1 MRLGGMS
8 RTEQITLARAYS
20 KSGKGGVFE
29 WGLDSSTFI
38 ADFLKVSRLCAV
50 DSDPVWVQKLRYTLD
65 FHRNYKILHAD
76 IGPVRSW
83 GQPLNKSQKHKWP
96 DYSTMVDTEA
106 GSFGVY
112 LVDGRFRVAC
122 ACRALLHADSDS
134 RIIVHDFSRQQYHVL
149 LRVSEQVSRTEELV
163 VLKKRPSVSDT
174 EIMQMWEQY
183 KFEKG

>member
-1 MRLGGMS
+1 
-8 RTEQITLARAYS
+8 
-20 KSGKGGVFE
+20 
-29 WGLDSSTFI
+29 
-38 ADFLKVSRLCAV
+38 
-50 DSDPVWVQKLRYTLD
+50 
-65 FHRNYKILHAD
+65 
-76 IGPVRSW
+76 
-83 GQPLNKSQKHKWP
+83 
-96 DYSTMVDTEA
+96 MVDAEA
-106 GSFGVY
+106 DSFGVY